1 MFQNDGRVFV
11 RRRQHE
17 RFHQDCLALTVKFGG
32 GGIMMWGAMLYR
44 GTGVLKKVSGI
55 LDAKGYIKILE
66 DAAVPSAHLLGY
78 GDVFWYQEDD
88 GAPRSL

>member
-17 RFHQDCLALTVKFGG
+17 RFHQDSLAPTVKFDGG
-32 GGIMMWGAMLYR
+32 EKMMWGAMSYR
-44 GTGVLKKVSGI
+44 GTGILTKVSGI

-78 GDVFWYQEDD
+78 GDVFWYQDD